1 MENILSESERKWP
14 LADAWMIAQRSVMLL
29 MPLCQR
35 VEIAGSIRRRKSEV
49 GDIEIVC
56 VPMTIGGLFRDQPA
70 YIPPLGQVV
79 KDGDRYK
86 QYILGEGI
94 KLDLYFVL
102 PPGEWGVI
110 FTIRTGG
117 AKFSRMVVTQR
128 NKGGWLPSDM
138 EVRDGALWQGDKFI
152 PTPEEFDFFREIRL
166 KWVPPPNRG

>member
-35 VEIAGSIRRRKSEV
+35 VEIAGSIRRRKSQV

-56 VPMTIGGLFRDQPA
+56 VPRMTGGLFGDQPV

-94 KLDLYFVL
+94 KLDLFLVL
-102 PPGEWGVI
+102 PP
-110 FTIRTGG
+110 
-117 AKFSRMVVTQR
+117 A
-128 NKGGWLPSDM
+128 
-138 EVRDGALWQGDKFI
+138 
-152 PTPEEFDFFREIRL
+152 
-166 KWVPPPNRG
+166 